1 MGSAVEV
8 FRSSSGAVFKLQL
21 SPREVLRFDHGN
33 DSIADAARLLSRA
46 SGISA
51 QAQGSGPAPSTP
63 VDRVVEGLLLGDP
76 TTPSTQPSAA
86 FTSPDWRINLRG
98 GHATIGT
105 SDDPGVYGPRKLVTV
120 TDRPDLA
127 VLDGTDPLP
136 VVEVGQELYALL
148 ILNSNG
154 DVLSYVGDVAATG
167 TGQAPSNATVA
178 SRGPGAFITLGVLRW
193 IRTDDASFTQEQLY
207 WRRDW

>member
-1 MGSAVEV
+1 MAVYEFTCRKCGTEFEV
-8 FRSSSGAVFKLQL
+8 TCHMDEREAKAVCPKCGRRRAIQKL
-21 SPREVLRFDHGN
+21 
-33 DSIADAARLLSRA
+33 
-46 SGISA
+46 
-51 QAQGSGPAPSTP
+51 
-63 VDRVVEGLLLGDP
+63 
-76 TTPSTQPSAA
+76 SAA